1 MSKIFDETMKKRQE
15 ELEKLEKTVVK
26 FEPSE
31 EYKKVMEEADERIR
45 QDRIR
50 QAKLVRKAN
59 DCIAL

>member
-1 MSKIFDETMKKRQE
+1 MSKIFDETMQKRQE
-15 ELEKLEKTVVK
+15 ELEKFEKTVVK

-31 EYKKVMEEADERIR
+31 EYKRVMEEADERIR